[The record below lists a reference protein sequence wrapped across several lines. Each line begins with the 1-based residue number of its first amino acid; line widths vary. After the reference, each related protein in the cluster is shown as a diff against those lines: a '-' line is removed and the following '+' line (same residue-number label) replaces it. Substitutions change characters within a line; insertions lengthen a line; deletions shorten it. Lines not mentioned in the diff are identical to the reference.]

1 MISQFFK
8 AGGFLCC
15 LFLEFWFSWV
25 FYWWFPHDV
34 SSFFWLVVFIW
45 MDGFLGFGVWW
56 FPFFW
61 FPKFQLNVGWFPE
74 FGSWTVSTVLMTG
87 DFFGLWVLA
96 GFLSFGGWWLHLNI
110 SPSYFGPPLQS
121 PVSWSS
127 PAEAPFSDQQKVTN
141 TENVKLCWFSGHSTQ
156 LVPHSA
162 LLWPMWSIFVIS
174 WGSKLA
180 FFSPFATLYQSPL
193 CWDLGATFL
202 TCNQDCLDTNF
213 V

>member
-1 MISQFFK
+1 MISQFLRLAVFFV
-8 AGGFLCC
+8 ACFLSSGFPEFFIGGFLMMFP
-15 LFLEFWFSWV
+15 LFFG
-25 FYWWFPHDV
+25 WWFLSGWFPG
-34 SSFFWLVVFIW
+34 FWCLVVS
-45 MDGFLGFGVWW
+45 
-56 FPFFW
+56 FFW

-127 PAEAPFSDQQKVTN
+127 PAEAPFSDQQKVEN